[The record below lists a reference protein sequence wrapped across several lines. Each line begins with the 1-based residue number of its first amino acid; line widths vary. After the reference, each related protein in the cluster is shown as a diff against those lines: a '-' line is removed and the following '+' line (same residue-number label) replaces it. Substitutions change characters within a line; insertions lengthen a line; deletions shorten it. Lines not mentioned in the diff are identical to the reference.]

1 MPHRK
6 QIAIL
11 GQSGDQQSRIKAIS
25 EDQSKRINNF
35 LLSIPPQVP
44 HGGLQWISLP
54 LTIGGNATKLARPKV
69 DCAMQV
75 DF

>member
-6 QIAIL
+6 QVAIL

-44 HGGLQWISLP
+44 HGGFFP
-54 LTIGGNATKLARPKV
+54 LCDPI
-69 DCAMQV
+69 CALK
-75 DF
+75 